1 MRYQKVITY
10 IVRRIL
16 YAIPILI
23 GVNLLVFF
31 LFFVVNSPDQ
41 MARQILGEK
50 NITQQ
55 DVDNWKKQNGYH
67 LPLWFNTE
75 ASGISHFTETIF
87 YQKSVKLFVFDFGT
101 SDANNIDITSQVA
114 QRMWP
119 SLAITVPTLL
129 IGLLVNITVSM
140 IVAYYR
146 ATYVDFW
153 GTIVA
158 VIVMSVSQLFYIIGG
173 QWVFGKILRL
183 FPISGYDTGTDMLKF
198 VVLPVVIGIIAGIG
212 GGIRFYRTIFLE
224 EVNRDYV
231 RTARAKG
238 VSEAGVLF
246 KHALKNAMIPI
257 LTNVVLSI
265 PFLIM
270 GGLVME
276 AFFAIPGLGSFI
288 IEAIQAQDF
297 AIVRSMVYLVSVLYI
312 IGLLLTDISYTLVDP
327 RIRFE

>member
-1 MRYQKVITY
+1 MITY
-10 IVRRIL
+10 IIRRVL

-23 GVNLLVFF
+23 GVNLIVFL

-41 MARQILGEK
+41 MARKILGEK
-50 NITQQ
+50 NVTQQ
-55 DVDNWKKQNGYH
+55 DVENWKKQNGYH

-114 QRMWP
+114 QRMWA

-129 IGLLVNITVSM
+129 IGLLANITVSM

-173 QWVFGKILRL
+173 QWIFGKILRL

-198 VVLPVVIGIIAGIG
+198 VILPVVIGVIAGIG

-238 VSEAGVLF
+238 VSEVGVLF